1 MLPLIALR
9 NLRRNRRRTALALLV
24 VAAGV
29 TGLLLTAG
37 FIRYSFGGLST
48 AIVEG
53 GLGHLELIP
62 EGDLGGSP
70 AATDRLGQ
78 PPGLVDWQA
87 VKQQAES
94 RPEVRAAGAVMQ
106 LSGILTHV
114 ERSAPFVG
122 IALEPERM
130 RAMGIVPRLRQGQAL
145 PDEAAPGREAAL
157 VGQGLARALQV
168 GPGDVVTAMV
178 ATADGGLDAVDLEV
192 SGIFTTGLQELDARV
207 IQVHLATAQRLLGTA
222 SATSVLGGLH
232 DPATL
237 VAVQAGLRAGL
248 AAHDPPMAVLGW
260 EERAPFYGQVRGLYL
275 GIFVFL
281 GSIVALLVT
290 LSTANTLLMAMLERT
305 REFAVLLAIGTTRVQ
320 LALLILC
327 EAAWL
332 AVLGSLLGA
341 AAGGGLATIINALH
355 VKMPPPPAAADPV
368 DLALVTA
375 GSDFVWAAL
384 FMGVVLLVAAI
395 PPVVRVWRL
404 RVVDGLA
411 FV

>member
-53 GLGHLELIP
+53 GLAHLELIP
-62 EGDLGGSP
+62 AADLGGSP

-78 PPGLVDWQA
+78 PPGLTDWAA
-87 VKQQAES
+87 VKQQAEAM
-94 RPEVRAAGAVMQ
+94 PEVRAAGGVMQ
-106 LSGILTHV
+106 LSGMLTHV

-130 RAMGIVPRLRQGQAL
+130 RAMGIVPRLRAGRAL
-145 PDEAAPGREAAL
+145 PDAADTGHDTAI

-168 GPGDVVTAMV
+168 SAGDVVTAMV
-178 ATADGGLDAVDLEV
+178 ATADGGLDAVDLDV
-192 SGIFTTGLQELDARV
+192 TGIFTTGLQELDARV
-207 IQVHLATAQRLLGTA
+207 IQVHLSTAQRLLGTA
-222 SATSVLGGLH
+222 NATSVLVGLR

-237 VAVQAGLRAGL
+237 DAVQTALKGAL

-327 EAAWL
+327 EALWV
-332 AVLGSLLGA
+332 AVLGSLVGCV
-341 AAGGGLATIINALH
+341 AGGGIAAAINALH

-368 DLALVTA
+368 DLALVTV

-384 FMGVVLLVAAI
+384 FMGVVLVVAAI
-395 PPVVRVWRL
+395 PPVLRIWRL

>member
-9 NLRRNRRRTALALLV
+9 NLLRNRRRTALALLV

-53 GLGHLELIP
+53 GLAHLELIP
-62 EGDLGGSP
+62 AADLGGSP

-78 PPGLVDWQA
+78 PPGLADWPA
-87 VKQQAES
+87 VKQQAEAL
-94 RPEVRAAGAVMQ
+94 PEVRAAGAVMQ
-106 LSGILTHV
+106 LSGMLQHT

-122 IALEPERM
+122 IALEPARM
-130 RAMGIVPRLRQGQAL
+130 RAMGIVPRLRAGQAL
-145 PDEAAPGREAAL
+145 PDTAEPGRDHAL

-168 GPGDVVTAMV
+168 AAGDVVTAMV
-178 ATADGGLDAVDLEV
+178 ATADGGLDAVDLTV

-207 IQVHLATAQRLLGTA
+207 IQVHLATAQRLLGT
-222 SATSVLGGLH
+222 SNATSVLVGLH
-232 DPATL
+232 DPATIA
-237 VAVQAGLRAGL
+237 AVQSTLRAGL

-327 EAAWL
+327 EAAWI
-332 AVLGSLLGA
+332 AVLGSALGCLAGGALA
-341 AAGGGLATIINALH
+341 AAINALH

-368 DLALVTA
+368 DLALVMA
-375 GSDFVWAAL
+375 GSDFAWAAL
-384 FMGVVLLVAAI
+384 FMGAVLMVAAI
-395 PPVVRVWRL
+395 PPVIRIWRL